1 MARSAEN
8 SVAPRLANYI
18 PNAQGQHIQS
28 QHILGE
34 VNMRRGEFLAVTVVF
49 CCSLCTL
56 LAASTGP
63 DDRPITDPRSVV
75 SSSNSAARPAPI
87 DDLYYTRSV
96 FAPAWSPNG
105 QQIVFVSDIAG
116 RFNLW
121 KVGASGGWPIQLTQ
135 SDDRQYSPVWSPD
148 GKWIVYEQD
157 RAGDEL
163 WDLYAVPSDGGE
175 IVNLTNTP
183 AIREQDPHWSHDGRT
198 IAFSYK
204 PKEAS
209 QYDIAL
215 LDWNTRKVHKLT
227 HEEQPGY
234 FWSVVAWSSDDKTI
248 YAGRVN
254 APFTDAD
261 IYRIDVATGKTEN
274 LTAHQGTVRYL
285 ASSLSP
291 DGRTLLLSS
300 DAKGGYMNIG
310 LLDIATKK
318 VNWVTD
324 LKWEASSG
332 NFSPDGKHYSY
343 IVNQDGVTDAYL
355 VDRATNDA
363 KKVDLPHGLNSFS
376 GGSSEF
382 APQSDRLIVSHEA
395 SNQPGDLWVYNL
407 QSGHADQLS
416 FSTVASLRA
425 TPLPPSQIV
434 HYKSFDGKIITALLW
449 VPFNLKR
456 DGSNPAIVLPHGGPT
471 GQMVDYW
478 NTDVAALAS
487 RGYICIAPNPRGS
500 TGYGLDF
507 QKANFQD
514 LGGGDLKDEIAGVD
528 FVKATGY
535 VDPKKIGIFGGSYGG
550 FMTLM
555 AIGKTPDIWAAAVDE
570 YGIIS
575 WSTMLK
581 SSDPSLNEYL
591 KALLGDPEKDRKVYE
606 DDSPITYI
614 RSEKAPLLVLQGDN
628 DPRVPKEEAQQVVD
642 ILKKEGRVVDVHYY
656 PNEGHGFVKRENQID
671 SIRRTIAWFDQYLM
685 GKSPA
690 P

>member
-1 MARSAEN
+1 
-8 SVAPRLANYI
+8 
-18 PNAQGQHIQS
+18 
-28 QHILGE
+28 
-34 VNMRRGEFLAVTVVF
+34 MRIRQLLSLFVI
-49 CCSLCTL
+49 CCGLFTA

-63 DDRPITDPRSVV
+63 DDRALTDPKSVV
-75 SSSNSAARPAPI
+75 STSNSGARPAPI
-87 DDLYYTRSV
+87 DDLYYTKSV
-96 FAPAWSPNG
+96 FAPAWSPDG
-105 QQIVFVSDIAG
+105 KQIVFVSDLAG
-116 RFNLW
+116 RTNLW
-121 KVGASGGWPIQLTQ
+121 KVNASGGWPIQLTQ
-135 SDDRQYSPVWSPD
+135 SDERQYSPVWSPD

-157 RAGDEL
+157 HAGDEL
-163 WDLYAVPSDGGE
+163 WDLYAIPSDGGE
-175 IVNLTNTP
+175 IINLTNTP
-183 AIREQDPHWSHDGRT
+183 AIREQDPHFSHDGRT
-198 IAFSYK
+198 IAFAYK
-204 PKEAS
+204 TKEGS

-215 LDWNTRKVHKLT
+215 LDWKTRKVQLLT
-227 HEEQPGY
+227 HEQQPGY
-234 FWSVVAWSSDDKTI
+234 AWSVVAWSNDDKTI
-248 YAGRVN
+248 YAGRVDP
-254 APFTDAD
+254 AFTDAD
-261 IYRIDVATGKTEN
+261 VFRIDVATGKAEN
-274 LTAHQGTVRYL
+274 LTPHKGTVRYL

-291 DGRTLLLSS
+291 DGATLLLTA
-300 DAKGGYMNIG
+300 DARGGYMNIA
-310 LLDIATKK
+310 LLDVATKK
-318 VNWVTD
+318 ITWVTD
-324 LKWEASSG
+324 VKWEASSG
-332 NFSPDGKHYSY
+332 NFSLDGKHFSY
-343 IVNQDGVTDAYL
+343 VINADGVTEAYL
-355 VDRATNDA
+355 VDRATN
-363 KKVDLPHGLNSFS
+363 KVEKIDLPHGLNYFS

-382 APQSDRLIVSHEA
+382 APQGDRLTISHES
-395 SNQPGDLWVYNL
+395 SNQPGDIWVYSL
-407 QSGHADQLS
+407 KSRHAEQLT
-416 FSTVASLRA
+416 FSAIASLRG

-478 NTDVAALAS
+478 NTDVAALTS

-535 VDPKKIGIFGGSYGG
+535 VDPKKIGIYGGSYGG

-570 YGIIS
+570 YGIIN
-575 WSTMLK
+575 WSSMLK
-581 SSDPSLNEYL
+581 SSDPSLNEYV
-591 KALLGDPEKDRKVYE
+591 KALLGDPANNRKVYE

-628 DPRVPKEEAQQVVD
+628 DPRVPKEEAQQVVE

-656 PNEGHGFVKRENQID
+656 ANEGHGFVKRENQID
-671 SIRRTIAWFDQYLM
+671 AIRRTIAWFDQYLM

>member
-1 MARSAEN
+1 MRIRRLLVLLI
-8 SVAPRLANYI
+8 VA
-18 PNAQGQHIQS
+18 
-28 QHILGE
+28 
-34 VNMRRGEFLAVTVVF
+34 
-49 CCSLCTL
+49 CCSLCTA
-56 LAASTGP
+56 LAAASAGP
-63 DDRPITDPRSVV
+63 DDRPITDPMSVI
-75 SSSNSAARPAPI
+75 SAANASARPARI

-96 FAPAWSPNG
+96 FAPDWSPDG
-105 QQIVFVSDIAG
+105 KQVVFVSDIAG
-116 RFNLW
+116 RSNLW
-121 KVGASGGWPIQLTQ
+121 KVSASGSWPIQLTQ
-135 SDDRQYSPVWSPD
+135 SDDRQYNPIWSPD

-183 AIREQDPHWSHDGRT
+183 DIREQDPRWSHDGRT
-198 IAFSYK
+198 IAFAYK
-204 PKEAS
+204 PKESS
-209 QYDIAL
+209 QYDIGL
-215 LDWNTRKVHKLT
+215 LDWKTRKVRLLT
-227 HEEQPGY
+227 HEQQPGY
-234 FWSVVAWSSDDKTI
+234 AWSVVAWSSDDKMI

-254 APFTDAD
+254 PPFTDAD
-261 IYRIDVATGKTEN
+261 IYRIDVATGKAEN
-274 LTAHQGTVRYL
+274 LTPHQGTIRYL
-285 ASSLSP
+285 GSSLSP
-291 DGRTLLLSS
+291 DDTTLLLTS
-300 DAKGGYMNIG
+300 DAKGGYMNIA
-310 LLDIATKK
+310 LLDVASRKI
-318 VNWVTD
+318 NWVTD

-332 NFSPDGKHYSY
+332 NFSRDGKHYTY
-343 IVNQDGVTDAYL
+343 AVNEDGVSDAYL
-355 VDRATNDA
+355 ADRSTNQA
-363 KKVDLPHGLNSFS
+363 KRLDLPHGLNYFS
-376 GGSSEF
+376 GSSTEF
-382 APQSDRLIVSHEA
+382 APTSDRIIVSHEA

-407 QSGHADQLS
+407 RSQHANQLT
-416 FSTVASLRA
+416 FSAIASLRA

-478 NTDVAALAS
+478 NTDAAALTS
-487 RGYICIAPNPRGS
+487 RGYVCIAPNPRGS

-528 FVKATGY
+528 FLKATGY
-535 VDPKKIGIFGGSYGG
+535 VDVKKIGIYGGSYGG

-555 AIGKTPDIWAAAVDE
+555 AI
-570 YGIIS
+570 
-575 WSTMLK
+575 
-581 SSDPSLNEYL
+581 
-591 KALLGDPEKDRKVYE
+591 ALGEPEKSGKVYE

-656 PNEGHGFVKRENQID
+656 ANEGHGFVKRENQID
-671 SIRRTIAWFDQYLM
+671 AIRRTIAWFDQYLM
-685 GKSPA
+685 GKHAA

>member
-1 MARSAEN
+1 MRI
-8 SVAPRLANYI
+8 R
-18 PNAQGQHIQS
+18 QS
-28 QHILGE
+28 WTL
-34 VNMRRGEFLAVTVVF
+34 LLVT
-49 CCSLCTL
+49 CCLLCTHST
-56 LAASTGP
+56 ASTGP
-63 DDRPITDPRSVV
+63 DDRPLTDPKSVV

-87 DDLYYTRSV
+87 DDLYYTKSV
-96 FAPAWSPNG
+96 FGAAWSPDG
-105 QQIVFVSDIAG
+105 KQIVFTSDIAG
-116 RFNLW
+116 RTNLW
-121 KVGASGGWPIQLTQ
+121 KVGSSGGWPIQLTQ
-135 SDDRQYSPVWSPD
+135 SDDRQYNAAWSPD
-148 GKWIVYEQD
+148 GKWILYQQD
-157 RAGDEL
+157 HAGDEL
-163 WDLYAVPSDGGE
+163 WDLYAVASAGGE
-175 IVNLTNTP
+175 IINLTNTP
-183 AIREQDPHWSHDGRT
+183 AIREENPRWSHDGNT

-204 PKEAS
+204 PKDGSE
-209 QYDIAL
+209 YDVAL
-215 LDWNTRKVHKLT
+215 LNWNTRKVQLLT
-227 HEEQPGY
+227 HEQHPGY
-234 FWSVVAWSSDDKTI
+234 SWNVVAWSSDDKTI
-248 YAGRVN
+248 YADRVN
-254 APFTDAD
+254 PAFTDAD
-261 IYRIDVATGKTEN
+261 LYRIDVATGKMEN
-274 LTAHQGTVRYL
+274 FTAHQGTVRYL
-285 ASSLSP
+285 GSSLSP
-291 DGRTLLLSS
+291 DDTTLLLSS
-300 DAKGGYMNIG
+300 DAKGGYMNIA
-310 LLDIATKK
+310 LLDVATRKIT
-318 VNWVTD
+318 WVTD
-324 LKWEASSG
+324 LKWETFAG
-332 NFSPDGKHYSY
+332 NFSPDGKRYSY
-343 IVNQDGVTDAYL
+343 VVNEDGVIDPYI
-355 VDRATNDA
+355 VDRSTNRA
-363 KKVDLPHGLNSFS
+363 AKVDLPHGLNAFS
-376 GGSSEF
+376 GNPNEF
-382 APQSDRLIVSHEA
+382 APQSDRVIISHEA

-416 FSTVASLRA
+416 FSAVASLRA

-528 FVKATGY
+528 FLRATGY
-535 VDPKKIGIFGGSYGG
+535 VDPRKIGIYGGSYGG

-555 AIGKTPDIWAAAVDE
+555 AIGKTPDVWAGAVDE

-591 KALLGDPEKDRKVYE
+591 KALLGDPDTNRKVYE